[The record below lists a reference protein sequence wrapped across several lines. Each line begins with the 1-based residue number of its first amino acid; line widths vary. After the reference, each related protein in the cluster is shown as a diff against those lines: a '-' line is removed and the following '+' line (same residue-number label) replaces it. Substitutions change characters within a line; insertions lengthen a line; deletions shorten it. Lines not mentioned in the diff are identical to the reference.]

1 MSAGDHHRSREGNIL
16 GVEAASR
23 LGVRAACHRFS
34 CGLEAA
40 TRRGWVTRS
49 GPPKRQLRS
58 AAPPHSKTLA
68 RTLSRG
74 TRLSESRVAT
84 SIFSTRNG
92 PKAHSILYGSQNQF
106 EAMRLGEPRSRHE

>member
-1 MSAGDHHRSREGNIL
+1 MSAGDHHRRREGNIL

-23 LGVRAACHRFS
+23 LGVRVACHRFPCAPKS
-34 CGLEAA
+34 STHGGWI
-40 TRRGWVTRS
+40 TRF

-68 RTLSRG
+68 RTLSPG
-74 TRLSESRVAT
+74 ARLSESRLAT

-92 PKAHSILYGSQNQF
+92 PKAHLILCGLQNQF
-106 EAMRLGEPRSRHE
+106 EATRLREPRSRHE

>member
-23 LGVRAACHRFS
+23 LGMRGACHRFS
-34 CGLEAA
+34 CAPEVERNGSLTA
-40 TRRGWVTRS
+40 RS
-49 GPPKRQLRS
+49 GLRKRQLRS